1 MLDDFEHFL
10 RMKKSCANN
19 AAVRYLRCVKNVLQ
33 YALAHKWID
42 HDPFIG
48 KKYQRTYSERQFL
61 TEAEIKTI
69 MDLDLKELP
78 RLEVVR
84 DTFVFCCFS
93 GLAFCDMKSLT
104 IDDIQ
109 DDDKG
114 NTWIRK
120 ACQDRRN
127 VYNPDA

>member
-1 MLDDFEHFL
+1 M
-10 RMKKSCANN
+10 
-19 AAVRYLRCVKNVLQ
+19 Q

-84 DTFVFCCFS
+84 DTFVFSCFS

-114 NTWIRK
+114 NT
-120 ACQDRRN
+120 
-127 VYNPDA
+127 